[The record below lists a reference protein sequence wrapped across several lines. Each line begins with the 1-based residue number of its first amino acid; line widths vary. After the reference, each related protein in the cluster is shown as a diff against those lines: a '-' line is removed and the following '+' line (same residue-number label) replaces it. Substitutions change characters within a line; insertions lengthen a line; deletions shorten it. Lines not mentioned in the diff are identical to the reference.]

1 MQGIPQK
8 KGKLKIKLMIEL
20 AYSNIG
26 IFIPCQTFKVEPF
39 AKTFN
44 YLTAIIMFMKNTI
57 SDILQTGF

>member
-1 MQGIPQK
+1 M
-8 KGKLKIKLMIEL
+8 GKFKIKFMIESG
-20 AYSNIG
+20 YSNIG
-26 IFIPCQTFKVEPF
+26 IFILCQTFKVESF

>member
-1 MQGIPQK
+1 M
-8 KGKLKIKLMIEL
+8 GKFKIKFMIES

-26 IFIPCQTFKVEPF
+26 IFIPCQTFKVESF